1 MFNIS
6 NSNKPSLVNLK
17 SSNSLH
23 FLFPQPYLPHDG
35 GPTRFCALWGCNWR
49 MLDVKKLLGNALLW
63 PLISRLPQPNLS
75 QGGATLPTV
84 LFLVDVWDA
93 ENNGLWACLTI
104 PPAISMK
111 QYSITQIHF
120 TSFRVLIERIAIVEK
135 WRRTGH
141 HIISISQLSF
151 RNWDKSLMNASFE
164 KLLNQNLKSR
174 PELRLAIQGK
184 LSLNYVS
191 KLAFSFLLRLLTHK

>member
-1 MFNIS
+1 MLNIS

-111 QYSITQIHF
+111 QYNSNPLYFFSRFNWAYSHRWKVEKNRTSHNQYFTTFFSKLGQVFNECIFWKIAESNSEISTRITFSYSGEAIFKLCFQ
-120 TSFRVLIERIAIVEK
+120 TSF
-135 WRRTGH
+135 
-141 HIISISQLSF
+141 
-151 RNWDKSLMNASFE
+151 
-164 KLLNQNLKSR
+164 
-174 PELRLAIQGK
+174 
-184 LSLNYVS
+184 
-191 KLAFSFLLRLLTHK
+191 